1 MDGSGIGDFL
11 VLVLK
16 LIQRP
21 INAAQREQFLV
32 RSALAQLALVH
43 DENPVGALD
52 GGEAMRNDQGSAA
65 FHQPRQRLA
74 HAKLGFRVNARRG
87 LVQNQEARVVGQR
100 AGETDELFL
109 AGGKA
114 VAALA
119 HRLREPFGKLTHEL
133 EQVDL
138 PGGLLHRFFFDP
150 LRSEADI
157 RVDGAGEKIR
167 ILQDDSKVPPQI
179 IEREFANGDAANAD
193 RAALDVVEAEQETG
207 EGGLARSG
215 VAHDG
220 DRLAGINAETD
231 VTQDPVFVLVCE
243 PDVLELDGQRALW
256 KRAGI
261 GRRGDAR
268 RGIEQTEDAF
278 ARRHRRLKDVVFFAE
293 VLDGTEEAQPV
304 LKKGNQHAE
313 GNRAGADAKTAIRE
327 Q

>member
-1 MDGSGIGDFL
+1 MDGSGMCDFL

-138 PGGLLHRFFFDP
+138 PGGLL
-150 LRSEADI
+150 
-157 RVDGAGEKIR
+157 
-167 ILQDDSKVPPQI
+167 QDRKS
-179 IEREFANGDAANAD
+179 
-193 RAALDVVEAEQETG
+193 T
-207 EGGLARSG
+207 
-215 VAHDG
+215 
-220 DRLAGINAETD
+220 RLNSSHGYISYA
-231 VTQDPVFVLVCE
+231 
-243 PDVLELDGQRALW
+243 
-256 KRAGI
+256 
-261 GRRGDAR
+261 
-268 RGIEQTEDAF
+268 
-278 ARRHRRLKDVVFFAE
+278 
-293 VLDGTEEAQPV
+293 
-304 LKKGNQHAE
+304 
-313 GNRAGADAKTAIRE
+313 
-327 Q
+327 